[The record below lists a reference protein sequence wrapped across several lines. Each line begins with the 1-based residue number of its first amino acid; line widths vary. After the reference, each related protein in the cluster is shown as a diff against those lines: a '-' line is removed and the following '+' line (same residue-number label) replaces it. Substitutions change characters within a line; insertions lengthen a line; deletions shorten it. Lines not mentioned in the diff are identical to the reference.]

1 MATGPGGRF
10 AGHGEG
16 RGAQGSA
23 RQARPEMVLSNS
35 RAGGR
40 KSRASLTLTELAAD
54 GDSPFGSLSG
64 ACETL
69 LGMTACPTVFSAPWW
84 ISAWHRVF
92 ADGEAARIIEVR
104 DACDLVGIAPLIR
117 AGDRLLLAGDPDLFD
132 YQDFILVKGRELE
145 LTGALLD
152 FLEDRRFGQAPW
164 RSLELPSTRVDSP
177 TNEALTAAA
186 QSRGLTVDR
195 RQAGVAPVVDLP
207 GSWEEYVSSLPK
219 KHRHELRRKMR
230 RLEASGEVR
239 QVTFADGN
247 GLEPRVEEFLRLMS
261 ATNEDKAAFLTPER
275 RRFFHLL
282 AQEAAS
288 RGALRLSFL
297 EIDGLRTAACLI
309 FDFAGAYMLYNSGYD
324 PARADLSVGL
334 INKAYAI
341 REAIEAGRRRFDFL
355 KGAERYKYSLGG
367 QDRAIYRIVVT
378 R

>member
-1 MATGPGGRF
+1 
-10 AGHGEG
+10 
-16 RGAQGSA
+16 
-23 RQARPEMVLSNS
+23 MVLSNS

-40 KSRASLTLTELAAD
+40 KSIASLTLTELAAD
-54 GDSPFGSLSG
+54 GDNPFGSLSG

-92 ADGEAARIIEVR
+92 VDGEAARIIEVR

-132 YQDFILVKGRELE
+132 YQDFILAKGRELE

-186 QSRGLTVDR
+186 QTRGLTVDR
-195 RQAGVAPVVDLP
+195 HQAGVAPVVDLP

>member
-1 MATGPGGRF
+1 
-10 AGHGEG
+10 
-16 RGAQGSA
+16 
-23 RQARPEMVLSNS
+23 MVLSNS
-35 RAGGR
+35 RTRGR
-40 KSRASLTLTELAAD
+40 KSIASLTLTELAAD
-54 GDSPFGSLSG
+54 GDDPFGSQSG

-69 LGMTACPTVFSAPWW
+69 LGRTACPTVFSAPWW
-84 ISAWHRVF
+84 ISAWHQVF
-92 ADGEAARIIEVR
+92 VDGEAARIIEVR
-104 DACDLVGIAPLIR
+104 DASDLVGIAPLIR
-117 AGDRLLLAGDPDLFD
+117 DGDRLLLAGDPDLFD
-132 YQDFILVKGRELE
+132 YQDLVLVKGRELE

-152 FLEDRRFGQAPW
+152 FLEGRRYGPTPW

-186 QSRGLTVDR
+186 HSRGLTVER
-195 RQAGVAPVVDLP
+195 HQVGVAPVVDLP

-219 KHRHELRRKMR
+219 KHRHELRRKIR
-230 RLEASGEVR
+230 RLEASGQVR
-239 QVTFADGN
+239 QVTFAGEDGL
-247 GLEPRVEEFLRLMS
+247 GSEVEDFLRLMS
-261 ATNEDKAAFLTPER
+261 ATNDDKATFLTPDR

-297 EIDGLRTAACLI
+297 EIDGQRTAACLI

-341 REAIEAGRRRFDFL
+341 REAIESGRRRFDFL